1 MIIIPFQ
8 LKITFLKL
16 QKLCLIYVENCLA
29 KFPKFIC
36 IYTMYTMQKKIINE
50 IKNKMFLKSLYLSFH
65 IINKIEFMYRIK
77 RNKLILLNMPNE
89 FKTTNNTIDNKKN
102 E

>member
-1 MIIIPFQ
+1 
-8 LKITFLKL
+8 
-16 QKLCLIYVENCLA
+16 
-29 KFPKFIC
+29 
-36 IYTMYTMQKKIINE
+36 
-50 IKNKMFLKSLYLSFH
+50 MFLKSLYLSFH
-65 IINKIEFMYRIK
+65 IINKIEFIYRIN

>member
-1 MIIIPFQ
+1 
-8 LKITFLKL
+8 
-16 QKLCLIYVENCLA
+16 
-29 KFPKFIC
+29 
-36 IYTMYTMQKKIINE
+36 
-50 IKNKMFLKSLYLSFH
+50 MFLKSLYLSFH

-89 FKTTNNTIDNKKN
+89 CKTTNNTIDNKKN

>member
-1 MIIIPFQ
+1 
-8 LKITFLKL
+8 
-16 QKLCLIYVENCLA
+16 
-29 KFPKFIC
+29 
-36 IYTMYTMQKKIINE
+36 
-50 IKNKMFLKSLYLSFH
+50 MFLKSLYLSFH

-89 FKTTNNTIDNKKN
+89 RKTNNNTIDSRKN